1 MTDFSA
7 FMHLQGIAPG
17 NSWLGGMREWG
28 GGHVFEGLQNYIENK
43 NEENGN
49 KMLGDFNCT
58 IDKMERDGRNKTL
71 YRCRCNY
78 SLSNLIAITDWRIF
92 GEGRTQIPLTSSTT
106 IDLLAQD
113 LDRVYTDMKI
123 ASNTKIP
130 IILMRFLLTDSSQK
144 LKLEKIHGTLIL
156 FYVSLS
162 SP

>member
-1 MTDFSA
+1 
-7 FMHLQGIAPG
+7 
-17 NSWLGGMREWG
+17 
-28 GGHVFEGLQNYIENK
+28 
-43 NEENGN
+43 
-49 KMLGDFNCT
+49 MLGDFNCT

-71 YRCRCNY
+71 YRCRCKY

-92 GEGRTQIPLTSSTT
+92 GEGRIQIPLTSSTT

-130 IILMRFLLTDSSQK
+130 IILMRFLLTDSPQK